1 MMKKMMYVTMVT
13 AMKRTTAQRMR
24 RITYRTM
31 GASLVVVPRRQDLRR
46 LRS

>member
-1 MMKKMMYVTMVT
+1 MKKMMYVTMVT
-13 AMKRTTAQRMR
+13 AMKRTHAQRTR

-31 GASLVVVPRRQDLRR
+31 RASFVVVVRRQDLRR